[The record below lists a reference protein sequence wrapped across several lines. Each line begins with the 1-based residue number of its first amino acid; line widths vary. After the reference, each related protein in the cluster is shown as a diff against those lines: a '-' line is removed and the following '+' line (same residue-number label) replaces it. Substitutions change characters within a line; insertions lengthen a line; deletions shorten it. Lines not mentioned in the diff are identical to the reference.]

1 VLDFLSLYN
10 GEVDLDTSGKTLLFM
25 ADEFEDALEVE
36 ILAAA
41 LRMDKQ
47 ESLDLLE
54 YLAMKLTQALPDNTT
69 VRRAGWPLVGKKP
82 IEELTVSFE
91 DGKYQLLRQKHGP
104 IACRYMKVVRGVVLK
119 TSDIAMDV
127 WTNEVARQLSA
138 LAQANQAT
146 RQALN
151 KMVTG

>member
-1 VLDFLSLYN
+1 MLDFLSLYN

-54 YLAMKLTQALPDNTT
+54 YLA
-69 VRRAGWPLVGKKP
+69 R
-82 IEELTVSFE
+82 
-91 DGKYQLLRQKHGP
+91 
-104 IACRYMKVVRGVVLK
+104 
-119 TSDIAMDV
+119 
-127 WTNEVARQLSA
+127 TNCLSIHE
-138 LAQANQAT
+138 
-146 RQALN
+146 
-151 KMVTG
+151 GG